1 MLGAHIV
8 TLFPEVFESFLA
20 HPLLL
25 KAKDIKA
32 ISIYLRNLRDFTHD
46 NHRSVDDMP
55 FGGGPGMVLMPE
67 PLFDAVENIKEDH
80 DIDRVILMT
89 PQGALLS
96 QQKVADLSKLR
107 GFVVICGRYEG
118 VDERVREHLVTD
130 ELSIGDYVLAG
141 GELPTMV
148 LLESIVRLLPGVV
161 GCAEST
167 FDESHSFAML
177 EYPQYTRPS
186 KFRDWKV
193 PKVLLSGDHQ
203 RIERWRARQSLLRT
217 LTKRP
222 DLVAGWQNVRDSQEM
237 RKRLSKA
244 LNGD

>member
-1 MLGAHIV
+1 MLGAHVV

-25 KAKDIKA
+25 KAAKNDA
-32 ISIYLRNLRDFTHD
+32 ISIHLRNLRDFARD

-55 FGGGPGMVLMPE
+55 FGGGPGMVLMPG
-67 PLFDAVENIKEDH
+67 PLFDAVESIKEDH

-89 PQGALLS
+89 PQGELLNQRVVS
-96 QQKVADLSKLR
+96 GFSKLR
-107 GFVVICGRYEG
+107 EIVVICARYEG

-141 GELPTMV
+141 GELPAMV

-217 LTKRP
+217 LTRRP

-237 RKRLSKA
+237 YKRLSKA
-244 LNGD
+244 LNSD

>member
-1 MLGAHIV
+1 MLRAHII
-8 TLFPEVFESFLA
+8 TLFPDVFESFLA
-20 HPLLL
+20 HPLLV
-25 KAKDIKA
+25 KATDNSA
-32 ISIYLRNLRDFTHD
+32 ISIHLHNLRDFAHD

-55 FGGGPGMVLMPE
+55 FGGGPGMVLMPG
-67 PLFDAVENIKEDH
+67 PMFDAVESIKEDH
-80 DIDRVILMT
+80 DVDRVILVT
-89 PQGALLS
+89 PQGELMNQRTVS
-96 QQKVADLSKLR
+96 DLSKLR
-107 GFVVICGRYEG
+107 AFVVICGRYEG

-141 GELPTMV
+141 GELPAMV
-148 LLESIVRLLPGVV
+148 LLESVVRLLPGVV
-161 GCAEST
+161 GRAEST

-186 KFRDWKV
+186 RFRDWKV

-222 DLVAGWQNVRDSQEM
+222 DLVAGWQDVRESQEV

-244 LNGD
+244 LNSD

>member
-1 MLGAHIV
+1 MLLAHIV

-20 HPLLL
+20 HPLLT
-25 KAKDIKA
+25 KATDGHA
-32 ISIYLRNLRDFTHD
+32 IGIHLHNLRDFTHD

-55 FGGGPGMVLMPE
+55 FGGGPGMVLMPG
-67 PLFDAVENIKEDH
+67 PLFEAVDSIKKDCV
-80 DIDRVILMT
+80 IDRVILMT
-89 PQGALLS
+89 PQGEPMT
-96 QQKVADLSKLR
+96 QRTIADIAEGR
-107 GFVVICGRYEG
+107 GIIVICGRYEG

-141 GELPTMV
+141 GELPAMV
-148 LLESIVRLLPGVV
+148 LLESVVRLLPGVV

-217 LTKRP
+217 LTRRP
-222 DLVAGWQNVRDSQEM
+222 DLVTGWRNVRESQEM
-237 RKRLSKA
+237 HKRLLLA

>member
-1 MLGAHIV
+1 MLCAHVI
-8 TLFPEVFESFLA
+8 TLFSEVFESFLA
-20 HPLLL
+20 HPLLV
-25 KAKDIKA
+25 KATENNA
-32 ISIYLRNLRDFTHD
+32 ISIALHNLRDFAHD

-55 FGGGPGMVLMPE
+55 FGGGPGMVLMPG
-67 PLFDAVENIKEDH
+67 PLFEAVESITKDH
-80 DIDRVILMT
+80 DVDRVILMT
-89 PQGALLS
+89 PQGELLNQRTVLS
-96 QQKVADLSKLR
+96 LSKLP

-141 GELPTMV
+141 GELPAMV

-186 KFRDWKV
+186 KFRAWKV

-222 DLVAGWQNVRDSQEM
+222 DLVAGWQNVRESQEIYE
-237 RKRLSKA
+237 RLSKA
-244 LNGD
+244 LNND

>member
-1 MLGAHIV
+1 MLNAHIV

-20 HPLLL
+20 HPLLV
-25 KAKDIKA
+25 KARDGAA
-32 ISIYLRNLRDFTHD
+32 ISIRLHNLREHTHD

-55 FGGGPGMVLMPE
+55 FGGGPGMVLMPG
-67 PLFDAVENIKEDH
+67 PLFEAVESIKKDRNV
-80 DIDRVILMT
+80 DRVILMT
-89 PQGALLS
+89 PQGRLID
-96 QQKVADLSKLR
+96 QQVVSDLSKAQS
-107 GFVVICGRYEG
+107 FVVICGRYEG
-118 VDERVREHLVTD
+118 VDERVREYLITD

-141 GELPTMV
+141 GELPAMV
-148 LLESIVRLLPGVV
+148 LLEAIVRLLPGVV
-161 GCAEST
+161 GCAKST

-186 KFRDWKV
+186 KFRGWKV

-217 LTKRP
+217 LTRRP
-222 DLVAGWQNVRDSQEM
+222 DLVAGWRNVRESRDVCE
-237 RKRLSKA
+237 RLLKA

>member
-1 MLGAHIV
+1 MLGAHVV
-8 TLFPEVFESFLA
+8 TLFPDVFGAFLA
-20 HPLLL
+20 HPLVL
-25 KAKDIKA
+25 KATDNNA
-32 ISIYLRNLRDFTHD
+32 ISIHLHNLRDFAHD

-55 FGGGPGMVLMPE
+55 FGGGPGMVLMPG
-67 PLFDAVENIKEDH
+67 PLFEAVDSIKEDH
-80 DIDRVILMT
+80 DIDKVILMT
-89 PQGALLS
+89 PQGELLNQRAVS
-96 QQKVADLSKLR
+96 GLSKLR

-141 GELPTMV
+141 GELPAMV
-148 LLESIVRLLPGVV
+148 LLESVVRLLPGVV

-222 DLVAGWQNVRDSQEM
+222 DLVAGWQNVRESQEM
-237 RKRLSKA
+237 HERLSKA
-244 LNGD
+244 LNSD

>member
-1 MLGAHIV
+1 MLVAHIV

-20 HPLLL
+20 HPLLT
-25 KAKDIKA
+25 KATDGHA
-32 ISIYLRNLRDFTHD
+32 IGIHLHNLRDFTHD

-55 FGGGPGMVLMPE
+55 FGGGPGMVLMPG
-67 PLFDAVENIKEDH
+67 PLFEAVDSIKKDCE
-80 DIDRVILMT
+80 IDRVILMT
-89 PQGALLS
+89 PQGELAT
-96 QQKVADLSKLR
+96 QGMIADIAKVR
-107 GFVVICGRYEG
+107 GIIVLCGRYEG

-141 GELPTMV
+141 GELPAMV
-148 LLESIVRLLPGVV
+148 LLESVVRLLPGVV

-222 DLVAGWQNVRDSQEM
+222 DLVAGLRNVRESQEM
-237 RKRLSKA
+237 HKRLLLA